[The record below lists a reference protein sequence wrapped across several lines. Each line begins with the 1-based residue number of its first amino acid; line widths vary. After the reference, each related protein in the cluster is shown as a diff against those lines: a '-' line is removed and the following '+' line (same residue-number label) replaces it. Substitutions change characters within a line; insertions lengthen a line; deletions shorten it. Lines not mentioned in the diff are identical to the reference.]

1 MAKSETRTQLSD
13 VVAVI
18 GSKVAA
24 DTQGTDDKAW
34 KAELA
39 VIAEAKEILKDSISG
54 AASQTHSPL
63 QIQSRRVGPAPKW
76 SRWRGN

>member
-1 MAKSETRTQLSD
+1 MAKSETRTQFSD

-24 DTQGTDDKAW
+24 DTQDTDDKAW

-39 VIAEAKEILKDSISG
+39 VIAEAKEILKDSISE
-54 AASQTHSPL
+54 AVSQKIP
-63 QIQSRRVGPAPKW
+63 
-76 SRWRGN
+76 